1 MDIVTVLL
9 SAFGGAAV
17 ALAAA
22 ACLFRQWLK
31 QQFAKELENYKAQL
45 AQKSEVLKTEL
56 SIYAHEQNVGLT
68 RIDAQRSEAILSL
81 WAILGDWQDVFLD
94 LTAPNQRLAQDPG
107 RAIQRYQEWARKLM
121 ALSDKLSIEVRNRA
135 IFFQQ
140 ASYEPIAKYGMAVS
154 DITNDFY
161 AATFEGVDLATVK
174 DSKALMENVQRER
187 ERLRETAKGNVG
199 DLRGALVHEFRI
211 LMKAEKA
218 SANPTIER
226 DARKSGAR
234 PSL

>member
-1 MDIVTVLL
+1 MDLITVIL

-22 ACLFRQWLK
+22 AWLFRQWLK
-31 QQFAKELENYKAQL
+31 QQFAKELENHKTQL
-45 AQKSEVLKTEL
+45 AQRSEILKTEL
-56 SIYAHEQNVGLT
+56 SIYAHEQNVGFT

-81 WAILGDWQDVFLD
+81 WAILGDWHDIFLD
-94 LTAPNQRLAQDPG
+94 LTAPNQRLEQDPV
-107 RAIQRYQEWARKLM
+107 RAIQRYQEWARNLM
-121 ALSDKLSIEVRNRA
+121 TLSDKLSIEVRNRA

-140 ASYEPIAKYGMAVS
+140 VSYEPIAKYGMAVS
-154 DITNDFY
+154 EITNDFY

-174 DSKALMENVQRER
+174 DPKALLATVQRER
-187 ERLRETAKGNVG
+187 ERLRDTAKGKVG

-218 SANPTIER
+218 SANPLMQPTGKKPPAA
-226 DARKSGAR
+226 D
-234 PSL
+234 